1 MFDFNDY
8 PKDSKL
14 FDPVNKKVIRKMKD
28 EVKRKIIS
36 EFVGLKSKKYSLV
49 VVDSKKIKK
58 AKEVNENVVNLAFC
72 LIKTWQDIKW
82 KELKVDSA
90 CFWWWKIISNDGI
103 NNLAYYHIDIIN

>member
-8 PKDSKL
+8 PKDSKR
-14 FDPVNKKVIRKMKD
+14 FDPVNKKVILKMKD

-36 EFVGLKSKKYSLV
+36 EFVGLKSKIYSLV

-72 LIKTWQDIKW
+72 LIKT
-82 KELKVDSA
+82 
-90 CFWWWKIISNDGI
+90 
-103 NNLAYYHIDIIN
+103 

>member
-36 EFVGLKSKKYSLV
+36 EFVGLKSKIYSLV

-72 LIKTWQDIKW
+72 LIKT
-82 KELKVDSA
+82 
-90 CFWWWKIISNDGI
+90 
-103 NNLAYYHIDIIN
+103 

>member
-1 MFDFNDY
+1 MFDFNDH

-36 EFVGLKSKKYSLV
+36 EFVGLKSKIYSLV

-72 LIKTWQDIKW
+72 LIKT
-82 KELKVDSA
+82 
-90 CFWWWKIISNDGI
+90 
-103 NNLAYYHIDIIN
+103 